1 MKLWFTSIA
10 FALTLLASS
19 AGIAAE
25 RGSPDD
31 AKAMAVKAAAYLKQA
46 GAEKAFDAFNKDPA
60 WHDRDL
66 YVFVQDD
73 TFTVRA
79 HGAQAALIGRNFANL
94 KDVDGKPFTQE
105 MQAIKSEGWIDYK
118 WQDPVTKKVEP
129 KKSYGVRVGEYI
141 VAVGAYAN

>member
-10 FALTLLASS
+10 FVLTLLASS
-19 AGIAAE
+19 VGIAAE
-25 RGSPDD
+25 RGTPDE
-31 AKAMAVKAAAYLKQA
+31 AKAMAVKAAAYMKEV
-46 GAEKAFDAFNKDPA
+46 GPEKAFEAFNKDQA

-73 TFTVRA
+73 TITVRA

-105 MQAIKSEGWIDYK
+105 MQAIKTEGWIDYN
-118 WQDPVTKKVEP
+118 WQDPVSKKVEP
-129 KKSYGVRVGEYI
+129 
-141 VAVGAYAN
+141 